1 MQKPTF
7 FLEGVVKSRDEV
19 SDFEGPMSLI
29 LMLLSKNKIEIR
41 DIKIS
46 EILDQYLAYID
57 RMQEMDLEIA
67 SEFIQMAS
75 YLLYIKTKTI
85 LAGEEEEVTE
95 LQQLM
100 TSLEQLRCR
109 DLREAVKSVVPA
121 FASATEKGLQ
131 LFVRPQENIPRQA
144 DAYDCRHDPVDLFRA
159 LFSAFSRAGVRA
171 PAPPEIRSL
180 VPQRIVYGV
189 REKCR
194 ELVTL
199 LRDGRL
205 ATLRALLEASKSRS
219 EVVATFISV
228 LELCAAGS
236 LRLNGEGGE
245 VTLAFTGGNADEI
258 IEAIEE

>member
-19 SDFEGPMSLI
+19 SDFEGPLSLI

-57 RMQEMDLEIA
+57 EMQEMDLEVA

-109 DLREAVKSVVPA
+109 DLCEAVKRVMPA
-121 FASATEKGLQ
+121 LASASENGFQ
-131 LFVRPQENIPRQA
+131 RYVRAQEVLPKQTGG
-144 DAYDCRHDPVDLFRA
+144 YDYRHDSADLFRA
-159 LFSAFSRAGVRA
+159 LFSVFSRAGAKAPVRPELRGIA
-171 PAPPEIRSL
+171 PG
-180 VPQRIVYGV
+180 RIIYGV

-194 ELVTL
+194 ELVFL
-199 LRDGRL
+199 LRDGGR
-205 ATLRALLEASKSRS
+205 ATLRALFEAGKSRS

-236 LRLNGEGGE
+236 LCLGEEGGE
-245 VTLAFTGGNADEI
+245 ITVTYAGGDTEEF
-258 IEAIEE
+258 IESIEE

>member
-19 SDFEGPMSLI
+19 SDFEGPLSLI

-109 DLREAVKSVVPA
+109 DLREAIRRVTPELAAAAENGFQRYIRV
-121 FASATEKGLQ
+121 
-131 LFVRPQENIPRQA
+131 QEAIPKQTGG
-144 DAYDCRHDPVDLFRA
+144 YDYRHDPSDLFRA
-159 LFSAFSRAGVRA
+159 LFTVFSRAGART
-171 PAPPEIRSL
+171 PARPEFRGIA
-180 VPQRIVYGV
+180 PQRIVYGV

-194 ELVTL
+194 ELVSL
-199 LRDGRL
+199 LMDGRRT
-205 ATLRALLEASKSRS
+205 TLRALFEAGQSRS

-228 LELCAAGS
+228 LELCAAGN
-236 LRLNGEGGE
+236 LCLGEDGGE
-245 VTLAFTGGNADEI
+245 ITVSYTGGDAEEI
-258 IEAIEE
+258 IQSIEE